1 MNKVE
6 MSEDILVK
14 ELEDVKIFSCI
25 DDSDKHVIRDFV
37 EILSYDAGEVII
49 EEGSINNG
57 LYVLLGGK
65 IEIIK
70 NGKWEDIK
78 LATLHKNSIFGETS
92 LFKDKQATATVKA
105 SESSTILLISK
116 EQFLSYINNHPKA
129 GNVIL
134 TYIIFSLLQK
144 LNSTNEEL
152 VQERNV
158 EFSSEDLDSMM
169 SMFHPMMN
177 DILGKNIDEE
187 DKKWLND

>member
-6 MSEDILVK
+6 MSKEILIK
-14 ELEDVKIFSCI
+14 ELQDVAIFSCI
-25 DDSDKHVIRDFV
+25 DEKDMEVIRDFV
-37 EILSYDAGEVII
+37 EILSYEAGETVI
-49 EEGSINNG
+49 EEGTVNSG
-57 LYVLLGGK
+57 LFVLLSGK

-70 NGKWEDIK
+70 TGKWEEVK
-78 LATLHKNSIFGETS
+78 LATLSKNSIFGETS
-92 LFKDKQATATVKA
+92 LFKDKKSTATVKSA
-105 SESSTILLISK
+105 SSSTILLISK

-152 VQERNV
+152 VQERNI

-169 SMFHPMMN
+169 SMFHPMMD
-177 DILGKNIDEE
+177 DILGNDIESE
-187 DKKWLND
+187 DKNWLND